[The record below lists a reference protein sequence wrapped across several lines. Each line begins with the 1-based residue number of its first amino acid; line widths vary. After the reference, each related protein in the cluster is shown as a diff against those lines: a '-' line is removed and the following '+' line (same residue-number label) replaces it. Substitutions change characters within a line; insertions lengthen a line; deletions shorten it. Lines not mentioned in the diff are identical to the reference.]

1 MKDCKW
7 ILFDF
12 GGCLDSD
19 GEHSRDLFLSQF
31 KKFNIIESNEDLKR
45 FQETY
50 SAVDKKVIS
59 ESLVKNSLLLHMNE
73 VMCKHIAF
81 FLDKFDE
88 KKINL
93 AAKAITD
100 KQSHYIKRNKSI
112 IEKLSKQFN
121 LGIISN
127 FSGNLEII
135 LDEFKIKNYFK
146 FVIDS
151 YYVGMSKP
159 DHRIFELALSF
170 CNTPASKTC
179 FIGDNLN
186 NDIYPA
192 KTLGMKTILIGKKDL
207 NLEADYRINSLE
219 ELLLMTQIK

>member
-50 SAVDKKVIS
+50 SAVDKKVIG
-59 ESLVKNSLLLHMNE
+59 ESLIKNSPLLHMNE
-73 VMCKHIAF
+73 VMCKHIAL
-81 FLDKFDE
+81 FLDKYDE

-93 AAKAITD
+93 VAKAITD
-100 KQSHYIKRNKSI
+100 KQSHFIERNKSI

-135 LDEFKIKNYFK
+135 LVEFKIKKYFK
-146 FVIDS
+146 LVTNKFNFTKFLHI
-151 YYVGMSKP
+151 
-159 DHRIFELALSF
+159 
-170 CNTPASKTC
+170 
-179 FIGDNLN
+179 
-186 NDIYPA
+186 
-192 KTLGMKTILIGKKDL
+192 
-207 NLEADYRINSLE
+207 
-219 ELLLMTQIK
+219 